1 MLRLF
6 HGHMD
11 ECLST
16 SPPEQGDERR
26 LGGSGPIRGGG
37 DCWGAPPGLTP
48 YVGPTAAW

>member
-37 DCWGAPPGLTP
+37 GIAVGRPPG
-48 YVGPTAAW
+48 